1 MPTTLHRPGAEG
13 AAPTA
18 APRLRPD
25 ELAVRVHA
33 LRRARRDA
41 RTRASRVR
49 RVLLAPTPVGDTYAQ
64 VPETRHQ
71 HWEN

>member
-1 MPTTLHRPGAEG
+1 MPTTLHRPDAEG

-18 APRLRPD
+18 APRPRPD

-49 RVLLAPTPVGDTYAQ
+49 RVLLAPTPAGDTYAQ
-64 VPETRHQ
+64 APETRRQ
-71 HWEN
+71 H